1 MKTRETLSAKAEEL
15 IKKNELGLEY
25 SNYWKLL
32 GDLLERETI
41 IVHTISLIVIINI
54 MMLLVKCCY
63 WFNSCSGKRSKIGRA
78 ANELG

>member
-15 IKKNELGLEY
+15 IKKNELGVEY

-32 GDLLERETI
+32 GNLLERETI

-54 MMLLVKCCY
+54 MMFLVKCCY
-63 WFNSCSGKRSKIGRA
+63 WFNSGSGKCFKVGRA
-78 ANELG
+78 AYEFG